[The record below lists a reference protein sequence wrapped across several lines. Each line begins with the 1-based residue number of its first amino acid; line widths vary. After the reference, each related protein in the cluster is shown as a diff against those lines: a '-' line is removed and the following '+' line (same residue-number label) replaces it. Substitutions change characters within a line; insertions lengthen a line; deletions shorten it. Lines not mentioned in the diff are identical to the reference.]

1 MFNHVWPILLC
12 CIAYKNLIKG
22 MTFRKNVFDMEY
34 VVIFSETSFHPG
46 RIQQDIIVN
55 ILRSSFVVPDVFAQ
69 V

>member
-1 MFNHVWPILLC
+1 
-12 CIAYKNLIKG
+12 

-55 ILRSSFVVPDVFAQ
+55 ILWSSFVVPDVFAQ